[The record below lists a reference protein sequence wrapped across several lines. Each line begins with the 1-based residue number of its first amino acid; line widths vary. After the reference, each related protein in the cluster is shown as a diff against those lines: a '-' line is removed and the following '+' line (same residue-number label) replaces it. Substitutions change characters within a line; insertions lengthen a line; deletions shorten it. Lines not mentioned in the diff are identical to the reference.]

1 MMKVITIER
10 EVLKKNDE
18 IAEEN
23 RSLFDEAGLFVINL
37 LSSPGS
43 GKTSV
48 LERTLEKL
56 KNELKIAVI
65 EGDIQT
71 SNDAERI
78 AKIGIP
84 AVQIV
89 TKGSCHLDAK
99 MVQNALNNF
108 DLNNLDILFIENVG
122 NLVCPAG
129 FYLGEDLKVVLMS
142 TPEGDDKPLKYPT
155 AFRKSTVLIVNK
167 VDLLPHLDFNINM
180 AIENSLNINPD
191 LKVFKTSCKT
201 LEGIDDWCQWLKEL
215 KKK

>member
-1 MMKVITIER
+1 MKVITIER

-23 RSLFDEAGLFVINL
+23 RELFNKEGLLVINF

-43 GKTSV
+43 GKTSI

-56 KNELKIAVI
+56 KNKFKIAVI

-78 AKIGIP
+78 AKIGVP

-89 TKGSCHLDAK
+89 TSGSCHLDAK
-99 MVQNALNNF
+99 MVQNAINKI
-108 DLNNLDILFIENVG
+108 DLKDLDILFIENVG

-129 FYLGEDLKVVLMS
+129 FYLGEDLKVVVMS
-142 TPEGDDKPLKYPT
+142 TPEGDDKPLKYPA
-155 AFRKSTVLIVNK
+155 AFRKSAALIVNK
-167 VDLLPHLDFNINM
+167 IDLLSHLDFDIKK
-180 AIENSLNINPD
+180 AIDNSLSINPD
-191 LKVFKTSCKT
+191 LKIFNTSCKT
-201 LEGIDDWCQWLKEL
+201 LEGIEDWCQWLIEL
-215 KKK
+215 RKK